1 MTNSL
6 SPRTFVSRDESACT
20 RMLGVIHLTP
30 YTLLHSVTGL
40 DEHSRVIYGPRRGP
54 CGEDSLVVL
63 ARRPMGVAQSRA
75 TIPVLDRECQALG
88 DSTRLG
94 PLFVKR

>member
-1 MTNSL
+1 M
-6 SPRTFVSRDESACT
+6 A
-20 RMLGVIHLTP
+20 
-30 YTLLHSVTGL
+30 
-40 DEHSRVIYGPRRGP
+40 PRRGP